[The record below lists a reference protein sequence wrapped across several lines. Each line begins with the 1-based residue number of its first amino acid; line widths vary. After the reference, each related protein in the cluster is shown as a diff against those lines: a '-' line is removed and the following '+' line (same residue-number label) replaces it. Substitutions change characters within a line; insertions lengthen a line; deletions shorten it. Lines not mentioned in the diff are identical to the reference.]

1 MRQIGGVM
9 VEPAKPTL
17 TYSNVTFFLTVKNWV
32 HARMGMAPDG
42 TDDSGYIRYVVT
54 TADWLI
60 GHTD

>member
-1 MRQIGGVM
+1 M